1 MYLFLSLYQIAIAM
15 QLALFEK
22 RKKST
27 NKLTMWWV
35 TVGEIDTDVVCV
47 AVW

>member
-1 MYLFLSLYQIAIAM
+1 MYLCLRLYQIAIAM

-22 RKKST
+22 RTKSA

-35 TVGEIDTDVVCV
+35 TVGEIDTNVVCV